1 MVPNTVPLLRRPKK
15 QNPKPERMSIRS
27 TNSTIQSN
35 LDSSHSHPSTAIPPS
50 PNNTTVRTEFNKSR
64 DGTDVTTQDISRI
77 NPTESTIL
85 PKPPTNSPTK
95 SPPLQNLHSLEP
107 KGPAPFF
114 PTNRKVFNNQASLYA
129 QLFSSPPSSSR
140 EHFTL
145 NDFQKLAKSKSNI
158 PASISTVIKSTQNY
172 KKLTSW
178 LEAFPPSQTNLN
190 TLKLEGQLFYVTNSL
205 LPLLLQF
212 LLL

>member
-15 QNPKPERMSIRS
+15 QNSKPERMSIRS
-27 TNSTIQSN
+27 TNSTTRSN
-35 LDSSHSHPSTAIPPS
+35 LESSNSHPSTTIPLS
-50 PNNTTVRTEFNKSR
+50 PNNTTVRGTLDKSH
-64 DGTDVTTQDISRI
+64 DGTDVTTQEISRI
-77 NPTESTIL
+77 NQMESIIL

-95 SPPLQNLHSLEP
+95 SPPPQNLHSLEP

-129 QLFSSPPSSSR
+129 QLFSSPPSSSGD
-140 EHFTL
+140 HFTL
-145 NDFQKLAKSKSNI
+145 NDFQQLARTKSST

-178 LEAFPPSQTNLN
+178 LEAFPPSQMNLN
-190 TLKLEGQLFYVTNSL
+190 TLKLEGRLFYIA
-205 LPLLLQF
+205 
-212 LLL
+212 